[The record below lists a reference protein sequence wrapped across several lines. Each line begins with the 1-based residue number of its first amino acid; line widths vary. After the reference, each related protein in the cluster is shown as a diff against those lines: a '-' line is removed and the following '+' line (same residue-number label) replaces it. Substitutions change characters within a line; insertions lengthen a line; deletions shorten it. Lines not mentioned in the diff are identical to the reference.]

1 MSGSDLLRGDSACCD
16 AEAEGVD
23 FKGPSLQGPAAI
35 FAPRS
40 LPPFIL
46 SHDLTRGGLFALQA
60 LLHYILP
67 SFMTQSKAMT
77 IQPTQKGLEEHR
89 CSQV

>member
-1 MSGSDLLRGDSACCD
+1 MSGTDLLRADSTCCD
-16 AEAEGVD
+16 TDTDVEEVD

-46 SHDLTRGGLFALQA
+46 SHDLARGFLFAFQA
-60 LLHYILP
+60 LLHYLL
-67 SFMTQSKAMT
+67 MLAVM
-77 IQPTQKGLEEHR
+77 
-89 CSQV
+89 

>member
-1 MSGSDLLRGDSACCD
+1 MHPNCNVFTNNSGSSALAVMSGSDLLRGDSACCD

-60 LLHYILP
+60 LLHYILML
-67 SFMTQSKAMT
+67 SVM
-77 IQPTQKGLEEHR
+77 
-89 CSQV
+89 